1 MTVQLTKGDSVDS
14 LNTEQL
20 KWLSDVDAHFL
31 IDHIERNT
39 IFDSQLTRLL
49 LELGAIK
56 AQELL
61 AEQSKSA
68 PKTN

>member
-1 MTVQLTKGDSVDS
+1 VAIQLTKNDSVDS

-20 KWLSDVDAHFL
+20 KWLADVDAHFL
-31 IDHIERNT
+31 VDHIERNT

-56 AQELL
+56 AQEML
-61 AEQSKSA
+61 AEQA
-68 PKTN
+68 AAIVPN

>member
-1 MTVQLTKGDSVDS
+1 MSVQLTKNDSVDS

-20 KWLSDVDAHFL
+20 KWLAEVDAHFL
-31 IDHIERNT
+31 IDYIERNT

-56 AQELL
+56 AQEML
-61 AEQSKSA
+61 AEQSKSVQKA
-68 PKTN
+68 N